1 MKIFELSMGR
11 IKHYVAA
18 EDEVQA
24 YKQGTDP
31 DNFPDINYMPF
42 EINEV
47 SIPGYT
53 ITVTPN
59 EPEKSKGSR
68 QRKSE

>member
-1 MKIFELSMGR
+1 MKIFELSIGR

-18 EDEVQA
+18 EDELQA

-42 EINEV
+42 DINEV
-47 SIPGYT
+47 SILGYT
-53 ITVTPN
+53 ITVTPV
-59 EPEKSKGSR
+59 EAEKSKSTR
-68 QRKSE
+68 QRKTE